1 MIRECLEYLRHE
13 TRIFTENS
21 YYFFKNPARKL
32 KFAGRMQ
39 TQHMEIRNIAIIAH
53 VDHGKTTI
61 TDAIMRQT
69 GMSKDDSATMDSND
83 LEKERGITIYS
94 KNASV
99 FYNGTKIN
107 IVDTPGHADF
117 GSEVERVLRSIDSVL
132 LIVDA
137 QEGPM
142 PQTRFV
148 LKKSLEL
155 GLKPIVVI
163 NKIDKPAAEPEIS
176 QEKVFELFLD
186 LGANDEQLDFEVIYA
201 IGREGIA
208 KRHLDDESK
217 DLTPLLDMILEK
229 VAPTSESAE
238 VPFRMQPFSLAYDNF
253 LGRLAI
259 GRVCEGS
266 VKNGD
271 VFVHPVTDKSGKQ
284 ISSENINGISNGVKK
299 PDGEIRK
306 GKIIK
311 MFTFEGLERKEVS
324 EAVAGDVV
332 MVAGLP
338 DIYIGETIC
347 EKDDQEPLPAIKIDE
362 PTISLNF
369 LVNDSPFAG
378 REGKFVTTKQIRE
391 RLEKELEV
399 NVGLKIDFSSS
410 EYYKVYGRGELH
422 IAILLENMRREGY
435 ELQVSQP
442 QVIIKEENG
451 KKLEPFEEVTI
462 DVPEKSSGIVIET
475 MAKRKG
481 IMTQMEQRGGQ
492 TRMIFEAPT
501 RGILGY
507 RGQFLVDTHGE
518 GIFSSRFIEF
528 RPMVSGIVK
537 RDVGS
542 MISMISGK
550 ALGFSLYNLQ
560 DRGALYIGPGTEVY
574 EGIVIGNTAKGESM
588 AVNPIK
594 GKNLTNMRSSGADE
608 AIHLTSPLTLSIER
622 GLEVMAEDEYLE
634 ITPQSVRLRKQF
646 LTDVERKRAGR
657 A

>member
-1 MIRECLEYLRHE
+1 
-13 TRIFTENS
+13 
-21 YYFFKNPARKL
+21 
-32 KFAGRMQ
+32 
-39 TQHMEIRNIAIIAH
+39 MEIRNIAIIAH

-69 GMSKDDSATMDSND
+69 GMSKDETSTMDSNA

-94 KNASV
+94 KNTSV
-99 FYNGTKIN
+99 FYKDTKIN

-132 LIVDA
+132 LVVDA

-163 NKIDKPAAEPEIS
+163 NKIDKAAADPEMA

-186 LGANDEQLDFEVIYA
+186 LGASDEQLDFQTVYA
-201 IGREGIA
+201 IGRDGIA
-208 KRHLDDESK
+208 KIHLDDESK
-217 DLTPLLDMILEK
+217 DLSPLLDMVIENVPPASQDLE
-229 VAPTSESAE
+229 A
-238 VPFRMQPFSLAYDNF
+238 PFRFQPFSLGYDNF

-259 GRVCEGS
+259 GRVHEGTI
-266 VKNGD
+266 KNGP
-271 VFVHPVTDKSGKQ
+271 VF
-284 ISSENINGISNGVKK
+284 VKK
-299 PDGEIRK
+299 PNGELRT

-311 MFTFEGLERKEVS
+311 ISTFEGLSKKEVP
-324 EAVAGDVV
+324 EALAGDIV

-338 DIYIGETIC
+338 DIDIGETIC
-347 EKDDQEPLPAIKIDE
+347 ENENQQPLPAIKIDE

-399 NVGLKIDFSSS
+399 NVGLKIDFSSI
-410 EYYKVYGRGELH
+410 EYYKVFGRGELH

-442 QVIIKEENG
+442 QVIIKEEEG
-451 KKLEPFEEVTI
+451 KKMEPFEEATI
-462 DVPEKSSGIVIET
+462 DVPEKSSGVVIET
-475 MAKRKG
+475 LGKRKG
-481 IMTQMEQRGGQ
+481 IMTQMERRGSQ
-492 TRMIFEAPT
+492 ARMIFEVPT

-507 RGQFLVDTHGE
+507 RGQFMVDTRGE
-518 GIFSSRFIEF
+518 GIFSSRFLEF
-528 RPMVSGIVK
+528 RPFTGEISKSDTGSMVSMV
-537 RDVGS
+537 
-542 MISMISGK
+542 SGK
-550 ALGFSLYNLQ
+550 ALGFSLANLQ
-560 DRGALYIGPGTEVY
+560 DRGSLYIEPTTEVY
-574 EGIVIGNTAKGESM
+574 EGMVIGNTAKGNDM

-594 GKNLTNMRSSGADE
+594 GKQLTNMRSSGADE
-608 AIHLTSPLTLSIER
+608 AIHLTPPLKLSIET
-622 GLEVMAEDEYLE
+622 GLEVMREDEYLE
-634 ITPQSVRLRKQF
+634 ITPKSVRLRKKY
-646 LTDVERKRAGR
+646 LTDNERKKFGQKKG
-657 A
+657 